1 MNPACP
7 MKNLNHR
14 PHPRLRTRYLLTLGL
29 PLGLV
34 LMGAKAV
41 KDDYF
46 EISKQLEIMQSA
58 FRELNLYYVDELAP
72 GDLMETGIKAMLD
85 QLDPYTRYFPESKME
100 DVRFMQTGEYGGV
113 GASIEQ
119 TKEGHTIIVD
129 LLEGEPADK
138 AGILLGDRLL
148 AVDGRSLEGLSQEQI
163 GDMLQGAT
171 GTEVKL
177 QVARPGA
184 SAPLEVALTRSK
196 VKVPD
201 VPYVGMLTEKTGY
214 LTLSSFTKTS
224 STEVRKALMTLTDS
238 LGAEQVVLDLRGN
251 GGGLLREAIT
261 IVNLF
266 VGKGEEVVS
275 TRGKT
280 PDWNKSYKTFRSAQF
295 PDLPLAVLVDRSSAS
310 ASEIVAGTLQDLDRA
325 VVLGEES
332 FGKGLVQQ
340 TKNLAYGT
348 RLKVTVAKYYTPSG
362 RCVQRLDYSNRDDE
376 GTVHALADSTLQ
388 TYYTKGGRTV
398 LEGRGVIPDI
408 ELESPEANYVLAGLI
423 DNHVLFDFAV
433 QKRSQWEV
441 PEFAGDF
448 ELTDSMWESF
458 VTYVASMDE
467 APYASLTQQAFES
480 LLSKAEE
487 ELLVE
492 ANDAALSQLKL
503 GLQANVRTD
512 LERHGSEIREAL
524 EHELVIH
531 LYNTTGE
538 FEHGLRRDAVTL
550 KAVELLESG
559 AYLDVL
565 SGPQT
570 TKRR

>member
-1 MNPACP
+1 

-433 QKRSQWEV
+433 HQRSQWNV